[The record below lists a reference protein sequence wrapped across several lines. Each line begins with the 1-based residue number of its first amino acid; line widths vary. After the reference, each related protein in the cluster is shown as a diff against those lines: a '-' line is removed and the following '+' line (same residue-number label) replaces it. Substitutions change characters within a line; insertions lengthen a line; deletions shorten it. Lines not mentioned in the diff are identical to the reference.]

1 MHHGP
6 NQSLITLIV
15 IIAVLPLLYFRLRK
29 MLRPQPLKLG
39 QMWIRP
45 AILVA
50 VAALALFAPQ
60 PGTHVVPHLNAAQWS
75 WLALAALLGAAA
87 GWRWG
92 QTMAIEVH
100 PDDGTL
106 MTKGNVA
113 AMMVLVVL
121 ILFKLGL
128 RPLLAAEGGALH
140 LDALLITDASIVFS
154 VALFTARSVEMWLRA
169 RAIMKSS
176 RGA

>member
-1 MHHGP
+1 MHPTH
-6 NQSLITLIV
+6 SFVTLIV
-15 IIAVLPLLYFRLRK
+15 IVALLPILYFRLRK

-39 QMWIRP
+39 KLWIRP
-45 AILVA
+45 AILIA

-60 PGTHVVPHLNAAQWS
+60 PGTHVVPHLTAVQWA
-75 WLALAALLGAAA
+75 WLAVAALAGVAA
-87 GWRWG
+87 GWRWA

-100 PDDGTL
+100 PENGTL

-128 RPLLAAEGGALH
+128 RPLLAYEGAGWH
-140 LDALLITDASIVFS
+140 LDVLLITDASIVFS

-169 RAIMKSS
+169 KTIM
-176 RGA
+176 RGQAR

>member
-6 NQSLITLIV
+6 PQGLITLIV
-15 IIAVLPLLYFRLRK
+15 VVALLPLLYFRLRK
-29 MLRPQPLKLG
+29 MLKPQPLKLG
-39 QMWIRP
+39 RMWIRP
-45 AILVA
+45 VLLVV

-60 PGTHVVPHLNAAQWS
+60 PGTHVAAHLTPAQWG
-75 WLALAALLGAAA
+75 WLALAALVGAAA

-92 QTMAIEVH
+92 QTMVIDVH
-100 PDDGTL
+100 PEDGTL

-128 RPLLAAEGGALH
+128 RPLLAYEGAGWH
-140 LDALLITDASIVFS
+140 LDVLLITDASIVFS
-154 VALFTARSVEMWLRA
+154 VALFTARSAEL
-169 RAIMKSS
+169 
-176 RGA
+176 

>member
-6 NQSLITLIV
+6 PQGLITLIIV
-15 IIAVLPLLYFRLRK
+15 IVLLPLLYFRLRK

-39 QMWIRP
+39 RMWIRS

-50 VAALALFAPQ
+50 AAALALLAPQ
-60 PGTHVVPHLNAAQWS
+60 PHTHGVPHLTPAQWS
-75 WLALAALLGAAA
+75 WLALAALIGAVA

-92 QTMAIEVH
+92 GTMAIEVH
-100 PDDGTL
+100 PEDGTL

-128 RPLLAAEGGALH
+128 RPLLAYEGAGWH
-140 LDALLITDASIVFS
+140 LDVLLITDASIVFS
-154 VALFTARSVEMWLRA
+154 VALFTARSVEMYLRA
-169 RAIMKSS
+169 RAIM
-176 RGA
+176 RGRAA

>member
-15 IIAVLPLLYFRLRK
+15 VIALLPLLCFRLRK
-29 MLRPQPLKLG
+29 TLRPQPLKLG

-45 AILVA
+45 ALLVA

-60 PGTHVVPHLNAAQWS
+60 PGTHVVPHLTMAQWG
-75 WLALAALLGAAA
+75 WLMLAALLGAVA

-100 PDDGTL
+100 PEDGTL

-113 AMMVLVVL
+113 AIMVLVVL

-128 RPLLAAEGGALH
+128 RPLLAAEGGTLH
-140 LDALLITDASIVFS
+140 LDTLMITDASIVFS
-154 VALFTARSVEMWLRA
+154 VALFSMRSLEMYLRA
-169 RAIMKSS
+169 RAIM
-176 RGA
+176 RRQPA

>member
-1 MHHGP
+1 MHHGSGLFP
-6 NQSLITLIV
+6 LIV
-15 IIAVLPLLYFRLRK
+15 VALLLPLLYFRLRK

-39 QMWIRP
+39 RMWIRP
-45 AILVA
+45 AMLVA
-50 VAALALFAPQ
+50 AAALALLAPQ
-60 PGTHVVPHLNAAQWS
+60 PGAHAMPHLNAAQWS
-75 WLALAALLGAAA
+75 WLALAALIGAVA

-92 QTMAIEVH
+92 RTMAIEVN
-100 PDDGTL
+100 PADGTL

-128 RPLLAAEGGALH
+128 RPLLAYEGAGWH
-140 LDALLITDASIVFS
+140 LDVLVITDASIVFS

-169 RAIMKSS
+169 KAIMRARS
-176 RGA
+176 

>member
-6 NQSLITLIV
+6 PQGIITLIV
-15 IIAVLPLLYFRLRK
+15 FIALLPLLYFRLRK

-39 QMWIRP
+39 RMWIRP

-50 VAALALFAPQ
+50 AAALALLAPQ
-60 PGTHVVPHLNAAQWS
+60 PGTHGMPHLNAAQWS
-75 WLALAALLGAAA
+75 WLALAALIGAVA

-100 PDDGTL
+100 PEDGTL
-106 MTKGNVA
+106 MTRGNVA

-128 RPLLAAEGGALH
+128 RPLLAVEGGALH
-140 LDALLITDASIVFS
+140 LDVLLITDASIVFS

-169 RAIMKSS
+169 RAIM
-176 RGA
+176 RGRAA

>member
-6 NQSLITLIV
+6 NQSLITLIIV
-15 IIAVLPLLYFRLRK
+15 VALLPLLYFRMRK
-29 MLRPQPLKLG
+29 MMRPQPLKLG
-39 QMWIRP
+39 RMWIRP

-60 PGTHVVPHLNAAQWS
+60 PGTHQVAHLTSVQWS
-75 WLALAALLGAAA
+75 WLALAALIGGVA

-92 QTMAIEVH
+92 QTMVIDVH
-100 PDDGTL
+100 PEDGTL

-128 RPLLAAEGGALH
+128 RPFLAYE
-140 LDALLITDASIVFS
+140 
-154 VALFTARSVEMWLRA
+154 
-169 RAIMKSS
+169 
-176 RGA
+176 

>member
-6 NQSLITLIV
+6 GQPLVTLIV
-15 IIAVLPLLYFRLRK
+15 VVALLPLLYFRLRK
-29 MLRPQPLKLG
+29 MMRPQPLKLG
-39 QMWIRP
+39 RKWIRP

-60 PGTHVVPHLNAAQWS
+60 PGTHVVPHLTSAQWS
-75 WLALAALLGAAA
+75 WLALAALIGMAA

-92 QTMAIEVH
+92 GTMAIEVH
-100 PDDGTL
+100 PEDGTL
-106 MTKGNVA
+106 MTRGNVA

-140 LDALLITDASIVFS
+140 LDVLVITDASIVFS

-169 RAIMKSS
+169 RAIM
-176 RGA
+176 RRQAA